1 MKVLFTLLAGGALLL
16 GAGPV
21 RAELANGIDAVVDDA
36 VITYHEVNTLN
47 EQAYDALLR
56 QYRNDSSTLEKRI
69 GEVRKDSLD
78 LLVKRQLILHEFK
91 TAGYSLPESVLNDL
105 VDEQIKQDFGD
116 RATLTKTLDARGMT
130 LDKFRQQVK
139 ERFIVQQ
146 LRAKNVSS
154 EIIIS
159 PHKIETY
166 YQAHRDEYKVEDEI
180 KLRVI
185 VLKASDDTNAPP
197 AEKLAEEILT
207 KLKEGAAFSDMATLY
222 SQGSQRAQGGAWP
235 WYEQSQ
241 LTKGLADVAY
251 PLSVGKFSGVFSR
264 SLGDDYW
271 IYLYENGEASIARHY
286 AVDPASKKEK
296 MLEEK
301 KLGDSAAPASLPAPQ
316 EFYLMLVEDKHP
328 AHFKPLS
335 EVRDEIDKNLLL
347 AERNRLED
355 QWIEKLRKKT
365 FVAHF

>member
-1 MKVLFTLLAGGALLL
+1 MKVLLSVLVAGSLFAGAW
-16 GAGPV
+16 PV
-21 RAELANGIDAVVDDA
+21 GAELANGVDAVVDDA

-47 EQAYDALLR
+47 EQAYDSLLR
-56 QYRNDSSTLEKRI
+56 QYRNDPATLEKRMS
-69 GEVRKDSLD
+69 EVRNDSLD
-78 LLVKRQLILHEFK
+78 ILVKRQLILHEFK
-91 TAGYSLPESVLNDL
+91 TAGYSLPDSVINDL
-105 VDEQIKQDFGD
+105 VDERIKQDFGD

-139 ERFIVQQ
+139 ERFIVEQ
-146 LRAKNVSS
+146 LRLKNVSS
-154 EIIIS
+154 GIIIS
-159 PHKIETY
+159 PHKIEAY
-166 YQAHRDEYKVEDEI
+166 YQAHRDDFKVEDEI

-197 AEKLAEEILT
+197 AEKLAEEILA
-207 KLKEGAAFSDMATLY
+207 KLKEGASFAEMATLY
-222 SQGSQRAQGGAWP
+222 SQGSQRGQGGAWP

-251 PLSVGKFSGVFSR
+251 PISVGKFSGVFSR
-264 SLGDDYW
+264 STGDDYW
-271 IYLYENGEASIARHY
+271 VYQYDDGQATIARHY
-286 AVDPASKKEK
+286 VVDPTTKKEK
-296 MLEEK
+296 MVEEK
-301 KLGDSAAPASLPAPQ
+301 KLTDTSARASLPPPQ

-328 AHFKPLS
+328 AHFKPLN

-365 FVAHF
+365 FVRHF